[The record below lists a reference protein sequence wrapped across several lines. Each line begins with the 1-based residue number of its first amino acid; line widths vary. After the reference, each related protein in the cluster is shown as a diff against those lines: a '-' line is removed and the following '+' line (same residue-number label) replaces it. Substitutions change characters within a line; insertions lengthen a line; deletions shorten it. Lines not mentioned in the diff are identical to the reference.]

1 MKDSIAYVPLRDGCS
16 QLINSVEH
24 DGDGVPGPQSSG
36 SKTRTC
42 SIGEGFVILCG
53 LDYVLA
59 PWPGRVQPLVGV
71 EELQGELWPQAGVA
85 TASLVVVV
93 PEALVLG
100 RLLAHPVHAYHS
112 PPQASFKNMPLGH

>member
-59 PWPGRVQPLVGV
+59 PWPGRVQPTCGGRRVTRG
-71 EELQGELWPQAGVA
+71 AVA
-85 TASLVVVV
+85 PSWSSYSQPGSCRA
-93 PEALVLG
+93 
-100 RLLAHPVHAYHS
+100 
-112 PPQASFKNMPLGH
+112 